1 MYKMDFLELDLTL
14 VPSGLEECQ
23 NVIQVYLRFYMDIF

>member
-1 MYKMDFLELDLTL
+1 MDFLELDLTL